1 MDVLQTIGAGLGILG
16 GLGKMQS
23 AKEIR
28 RAKEKQLKMK
38 ADYNKKQ
45 IDKSYTENY
54 SKLINQY
61 AQNQSNILL
70 QEKKAENAIRVNAT
84 ANMGAVD
91 ISGSSF
97 LTTAK
102 GTLENEFTTSMNQLS
117 DWKYQ
122 QSLDLAKTAINQ
134 KLQVDL
140 GVIESTSQLKQQE
153 AAQKKE
159 GFMDVL
165 KGAATIGMD
174 MYSKHQDSKA
184 SDTFASDINDMN
196 SSIVGGSQFYSK
208 WNQALKPSQSGSL
221 NLKYFGQ

>member
-1 MDVLQTIGAGLGILG
+1 MIMQAITAGLGILG
-16 GLGKMQS
+16 GLGKMES
-23 AKEIR
+23 AKDLR
-28 RAKEKQLKMK
+28 KSKEKQLKMK

-45 IDKSYTENY
+45 IDKNYTENY

-84 ANMGAVD
+84 ANVGAVD

-140 GVIESTSQLKQQE
+140 GVIEGTSQLKQQE
-153 AAQKKE
+153 AVQKRE

-165 KGAATIGMD
+165 KGAGTIAGD
-174 MYSKHQDSKA
+174 VFSNYQNSKA
-184 SDTFASDINDMN
+184 SDTFASNINDMN

-221 NLKYFGQ
+221 SLKYFGQ